1 MKSSALLACRCPKW
15 GLLVVLLS
23 FAAPAADAEDNPIKV
38 GILHS
43 LSGTMA
49 ISEAVLKDTVLM
61 LIEDQNRKG
70 GLLGRKLESVVVNP
84 NSDWDLFAEKSR
96 ELLAKEKV
104 AVVFGC
110 WTSAARKSVLP
121 VFEEL
126 NGLLYY
132 PVQYEGEKASYNIF
146 YGSSVPDNK
155 PVA

>member
-1 MKSSALLACRCPKW
+1 MKSSALWACRRPKW

-23 FAAPAADAEDNPIKV
+23 FAAPTAAAEDNPIKV

-84 NSDWDLFAEKSR
+84 NSDWYSLAKKSR
-96 ELLAKEKV
+96 DRMTKE
-104 AVVFGC
+104 
-110 WTSAARKSVLP
+110 TST
-121 VFEEL
+121 
-126 NGLLYY
+126 
-132 PVQYEGEKASYNIF
+132 
-146 YGSSVPDNK
+146 
-155 PVA
+155 